1 MFQPIAGIIKQLAK
15 LDLNDPGIDSNV
27 SPWSPI
33 RSGPFP
39 DFPQHVLMQVAN
51 ELLVEQYGGGPA
63 TVKSPA
69 LGLRHSARFKFV
81 EFATKGNV
89 CRDEVLPVLW
99 RERSGPVISTTALP
113 EGVV

>member
-1 MFQPIAGIIKQLAK
+1 MVQPIAGIIKQLAK
-15 LDLNDPGIDSNV
+15 LDLNDPGIDANV
-27 SPWSPI
+27 RPQSPI

-39 DFPQHVLMQVAN
+39 DFPQHVPMQVAN
-51 ELLVEQYGGGPA
+51 ELRVEQYGGGPA
-63 TVKSPA
+63 TGKPPA
-69 LGLRHSARFKFV
+69 FGLRHAARFEFV

-89 CRDEVLPVLW
+89 GRDEVLPVLW